1 MRLNQNTKLKQ
12 AGFAY
17 RVGLFAQETSHI
29 KLPGLN
35 QEDRMVKIKAT
46 HKSVCGLLVYRG
58 TDTQTSQDTDVLEN
72 DTFALLFDAL

>member
-17 RVGLFAQETSHI
+17 RVGLFAREMSHI

-35 QEDRMVKIKAT
+35 QEDRMVKKKKAT
-46 HKSVCGLLVYRG
+46 HKSVCGLLVYLG
-58 TDTQTSQDTDVLEN
+58 TDTQTSQDTR
-72 DTFALLFDAL
+72 ALVHNKKS